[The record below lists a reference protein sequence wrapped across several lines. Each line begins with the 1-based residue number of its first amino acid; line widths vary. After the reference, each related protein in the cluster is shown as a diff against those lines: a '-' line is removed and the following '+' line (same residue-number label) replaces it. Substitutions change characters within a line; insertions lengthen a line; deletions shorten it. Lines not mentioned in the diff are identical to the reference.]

1 MDRRVDGGGLVGH
14 INLKSLLHNSSKK
27 SRGFWVNLPQMNFIS
42 WLKVKRVIKF
52 RRIPVERWRWRT
64 VRGALPPPKAGGGG
78 RRIRWRFPP
87 AAATGIK
94 DGEGKDGTATLT
106 DFSALRER
114 SATPADLPADWF
126 QRVAED
132 GAEEWDSKHYVR
144 RARCH
149 HTPWLVHF
157 QIQAANQGAR
167 SALGGFQS
175 DVSWNNILGL
185 DWIRPDSGGDEV

>member
-1 MDRRVDGGGLVGH
+1 MDRRAGWRVGRGLVGH

-42 WLKVKRVIKF
+42 WLKVKRVIKY

-64 VRGALPPPKAGGGG
+64 VRGALPPPKAGGEG

-87 AAATGIK
+87 AAAAAAATGIK

-149 HTPWLVHF
+149 HTLWLSSP
-157 QIQAANQGAR
+157 QRTGSLSKPGGQSGC
-167 SALGGFQS
+167 SLGPGRIPIGCF
-175 DVSWNNILGL
+175 LK
-185 DWIRPDSGGDEV
+185 